1 MVADS
6 RATLFFTLIVSAL
19 AQNSTTV
26 APAISLPVP
35 PLVLYIVCGVCSF
48 GAIVSC
54 VFFVLACT
62 VRKIKRNHR
71 IWIRKCSEHDPFDH
85 LFCSL
90 SLQRFLPVHF
100 YFSSCHKSE
109 LKQ

>member
-62 VRKIKRNHR
+62 GVLFSPKDKTEPQNL
-71 IWIRKCSEHDPFDH
+71 DPQM
-85 LFCSL
+85 L
-90 SLQRFLPVHF
+90 
-100 YFSSCHKSE
+100 
-109 LKQ
+109 